1 MSEKKQKKYYQ
12 HWRFMAINKISFGIY
27 ITFLLAFSN
36 VSYSDIKTP
45 TIKEYMSDDSGLYDS
60 YIYGL
65 ESGLEWASEYYY
77 RKHEIELYCKPGNI
91 ELPASELRKII
102 NKTIS
107 SKPGFFEEYEN
118 EPLVGLALRNGF
130 IEAFPCQ

>member
-1 MSEKKQKKYYQ
+1 MV
-12 HWRFMAINKISFGIY
+12 INKISKSIFI
-27 ITFLLAFSN
+27 ILLLTIAQT
-36 VSYSDIKTP
+36 SYSDIKTP
-45 TIKEYMSDDSGLYDS
+45 TIKEYMSDDTGMYDS

-77 RKHEIELYCKPGNI
+77 RKHKVELYCKPGNI
-91 ELPASELRKII
+91 ELPASELRNII

-107 SKPGFFEEYEN
+107 SKSGFFEDYEN

-130 IEAFPCQ
+130 IDAFPCQ

>member
-1 MSEKKQKKYYQ
+1 
-12 HWRFMAINKISFGIY
+12 MAINKISFNIC
-27 ITFLLAFSN
+27 IIFLLTFSH
-36 VSYSDIKTP
+36 VSHTDIKTP
-45 TIKEYMSDDSGLYDS
+45 TIKEYLNDDSGLYDS

-91 ELPASELRKII
+91 ELPSSELRKII

-107 SKPGFFEEYEN
+107 TKQGSLKIMKMS
-118 EPLVGLALRNGF
+118 LWLALPLEMGLLRLFLADNS
-130 IEAFPCQ
+130 C

>member
-1 MSEKKQKKYYQ
+1 MVIS
-12 HWRFMAINKISFGIY
+12 KISKSLFTI
-27 ITFLLAFSN
+27 LLLTVAQA
-36 VSYSDIKTP
+36 SYSDIKTP
-45 TIKEYMSDDSGLYDS
+45 TIKEFMSDHTGMYDS

-77 RKHEIELYCKPGNI
+77 RKHKVEIYCIPGNI
-91 ELPASELRKII
+91 ELPASELRNII

-107 SKPGFFEEYEN
+107 SKSGFFKDYEN

-130 IEAFPCQ
+130 IDAFPCQ

>member
-1 MSEKKQKKYYQ
+1 MLEKKQKKYYQ
-12 HWRFMAINKISFGIY
+12 HLRFMAINKISFNIF
-27 ITFLLAFSN
+27 IIFLLTFSD
-36 VSYSDIKTP
+36 VLHSDIKTP
-45 TIKEYMSDDSGLYDS
+45 TIKEYMTDDSGLYDS

-91 ELPASELRKII
+91 ELPASELRQII
-102 NKTIS
+102 NKAIS
-107 SKPGFFEEYEN
+107 AKPGFFEQYEN

-130 IEAFPCQ
+130 MDAFPCR

>member
-1 MSEKKQKKYYQ
+1 MF
-12 HWRFMAINKISFGIY
+12 RILIS
-27 ITFLLAFSN
+27 
-36 VSYSDIKTP
+36 KTP

-77 RKHEIELYCKPGNI
+77 RKHKVELYCKPGNI

-107 SKPGFFEEYEN
+107 SKPGFFENYEN
-118 EPLVGLALRNGF
+118 EPLVGLHLETGSLRLFLADNSCYRVPNSV
-130 IEAFPCQ
+130 I

>member
-1 MSEKKQKKYYQ
+1 MSKI
-12 HWRFMAINKISFGIY
+12 INIFSLL
-27 ITFLLAFSN
+27 FLFLFTNNLFAGPKSP
-36 VSYSDIKTP
+36 SID
-45 TIKEYMSDDSGLYDS
+45 EYMNDNSGIYDS

-107 SKPGFFEEYEN
+107 SKPGFFDEYEN

-130 IEAFPCQ
+130 IETFPCR

>member
-1 MSEKKQKKYYQ
+1 
-12 HWRFMAINKISFGIY
+12 MAINKISLSIW
-27 ITFLLAFSN
+27 IIFLLAFSN

-45 TIKEYMSDDSGLYDS
+45 SIKEYISDESGLYDS

-91 ELPASELRKII
+91 QLPASELRKII
-102 NKTIS
+102 NQTIS
-107 SKPGFFEEYEN
+107 AKPGFFEEYEN

-130 IEAFPCQ
+130 IEAFPCR

>member
-1 MSEKKQKKYYQ
+1 
-12 HWRFMAINKISFGIY
+12 MAINKISLNICIIFFL
-27 ITFLLAFSN
+27 TFSH

-45 TIKEYMSDDSGLYDS
+45 TIKEYMTDDSGLYDS

-91 ELPASELRKII
+91 ELPTSELRKII

-130 IEAFPCQ
+130 IEAFPCR

>member
-1 MSEKKQKKYYQ
+1 
-12 HWRFMAINKISFGIY
+12 MAISKISFNIN
-27 ITFLLAFSN
+27 ICIIFLLSFSH
-36 VSYSDIKTP
+36 VSHSDIKTP
-45 TIKEYMSDDSGLYDS
+45 TMKEYLNDDSGLYDS

-91 ELPASELRKII
+91 ELPSSELRKII

-130 IEAFPCQ
+130 IETFPCR

>member
-1 MSEKKQKKYYQ
+1 MVITKIKYV
-12 HWRFMAINKISFGIY
+12 IIILLITISQ
-27 ITFLLAFSN
+27 TL
-36 VSYSDIKTP
+36 YSDIKTP
-45 TIKEYMSDDSGLYDS
+45 TIKEYMVDNDGNYDS

-77 RKHEIELYCKPGNI
+77 RKHKVELYCKPGNI

-102 NKTIS
+102 NTTIS
-107 SKPGFFEEYEN
+107 SKPGFFQEYEN
-118 EPLVGLALRNGF
+118 EPLVGLALRNGL

>member
-1 MSEKKQKKYYQ
+1 MLEKKQKKYYQ
-12 HWRFMAINKISFGIY
+12 HSRFMAINKISFNVCI
-27 ITFLLAFSN
+27 IFLLTFSH
-36 VSYSDIKTP
+36 VSHSDIKTP
-45 TIKEYMSDDSGLYDS
+45 TIKEYMTDDSGLYDS

-65 ESGLEWASEYYY
+65 ESGLEWATEHYY

-107 SKPGFFEEYEN
+107 AKPGFFEQYEN
-118 EPLVGLALRNGF
+118 EPLVGLALRNGL

>member
-1 MSEKKQKKYYQ
+1 MLEKKQKKYYL
-12 HWRFMAINKISFGIY
+12 HLRLMAINKIRTSIFI
-27 ITFLLAFSN
+27 IFLLTFSH
-36 VSYSDIKTP
+36 VSHSDIKTP
-45 TIKEYMSDDSGLYDS
+45 TIKEYLNDDSGLYDS

-91 ELPASELRKII
+91 ELPVSELRKII

-130 IEAFPCQ
+130 IEAFPCR

>member
-1 MSEKKQKKYYQ
+1 MLEKKQKKYYL
-12 HWRFMAINKISFGIY
+12 HLRFMAINKIRTSIFI
-27 ITFLLAFSN
+27 IFLLAFSH

-45 TIKEYMSDDSGLYDS
+45 TIKEYLSDDSGIYDS

-107 SKPGFFEEYEN
+107 SKPGFFQEYEN
-118 EPLVGLALRNGF
+118 EPLVGLDLRNGF
-130 IEAFPCQ
+130 IEAFPCR

>member
-1 MSEKKQKKYYQ
+1 
-12 HWRFMAINKISFGIY
+12 MAINKISISLL
-27 ITFLLAFSN
+27 IMFLLAFSH
-36 VSYSDIKTP
+36 VSHSDIKTP
-45 TIKEYMSDDSGLYDS
+45 TIKEYMSDDSGQYDS

-102 NKTIS
+102 NK
-107 SKPGFFEEYEN
+107 
-118 EPLVGLALRNGF
+118 LLALNQGSLTNMKMNLWLALPLEMGLLRLFLADNSCYKVPNSV
-130 IEAFPCQ
+130 I

>member
-1 MSEKKQKKYYQ
+1 MV
-12 HWRFMAINKISFGIY
+12 INKISFGIC

-45 TIKEYMSDDSGLYDS
+45 SIKEYMSDESGLYDS

-130 IEAFPCQ
+130 IEAFPCR

>member
-1 MSEKKQKKYYQ
+1 
-12 HWRFMAINKISFGIY
+12 MAINKISFNIC
-27 ITFLLAFSN
+27 IIFLLTFSY
-36 VSYSDIKTP
+36 VSHSDIKTP
-45 TIKEYMSDDSGLYDS
+45 TIKEYMNDDTGLYDS

-91 ELPASELRKII
+91 ELPASKLRKII

-107 SKPGFFEEYEN
+107 SQPGFFAEYEN
-118 EPLVGLALRNGF
+118 EPLVGLALRNGL

>member
-1 MSEKKQKKYYQ
+1 MVIS
-12 HWRFMAINKISFGIY
+12 KISKSIFI
-27 ITFLLAFSN
+27 ILLLTVAQA
-36 VSYSDIKTP
+36 SYSDIKTP
-45 TIKEYMSDDSGLYDS
+45 TIKEYMIDDTGTYDS

-65 ESGLEWASEYYY
+65 ESGLEWASEHYY
-77 RKHEIELYCKPGNI
+77 RKHKVELYCKPGNI

-107 SKPGFFEEYEN
+107 FKPGFFKDYEN

-130 IEAFPCQ
+130 IDAFPCQ

>member
-1 MSEKKQKKYYQ
+1 MTQT
-12 HWRFMAINKISFGIY
+12 SF
-27 ITFLLAFSN
+27 
-36 VSYSDIKTP
+36 SDIKTP
-45 TIKEYMSDDSGLYDS
+45 TIKEYMSDDTGTYDS

-77 RKHEIELYCKPGNI
+77 RKHKVELYCKPGNI

-102 NKTIS
+102 NNTIS
-107 SKPGFFEEYEN
+107 SKPGFFKDYEN

-130 IEAFPCQ
+130 IDAFPCQ

>member
-1 MSEKKQKKYYQ
+1 MV
-12 HWRFMAINKISFGIY
+12 INKISKSIFI
-27 ITFLLAFSN
+27 ILLLTIAQT
-36 VSYSDIKTP
+36 SYSDIKTP
-45 TIKEYMSDDSGLYDS
+45 TIKEYMSDDTGMYDS

-77 RKHEIELYCKPGNI
+77 RKHNVELYCKPGNI
-91 ELPASELRKII
+91 ELPASELRNII

-107 SKPGFFEEYEN
+107 SKPGFCKDYEK

-130 IEAFPCQ
+130 IDAFPCQ